1 MRVKSVFL
9 AAASA
14 AGLMI
19 AGPALAQDSGG
30 PVESLLLG
38 SDDNVIIND
47 LLDVFTLT
55 ASSSTSE
62 SSFDDND
69 ITVVE
74 ATQVL
79 TAVNTN
85 SNMNA
90 LIDMPALLTGG
101 YNSGDNSVGDNAYAA
116 FAGISN
122 AAWNTGVNANSQA
135 ATNIAARGTVTFG
148 VD

>member
-14 AGLMI
+14 AGLFV

-30 PVESLLLG
+30 PVESLLLA

-47 LLDVFTLT
+47 LLDAFTAT
-55 ASSSTSE
+55 TTQ

-69 ITVVE
+69 ITTVE
-74 ATQVL
+74 AVQVL

-85 SNMNA
+85 SNMSS

-101 YNSGDNSVGDNAYAA
+101 YNSGSNSVNDNAYAA

-135 ATNIAARGTVTFG
+135 ATNIAARGTVTF
-148 VD
+148 DAD